1 MTPHGKETMSAN
13 KVILL
18 VQATVQPEHRDV
30 IVAAANENLPLTVAE
45 PGVEVFYQTVQQD
58 NPNTLVFFEVFRS
71 EAAHDFHMQQEY
83 TKKVF
88 QALEGRLAAP
98 PIVTRLTEL

>member
-1 MTPHGKETMSAN
+1 MPER

-18 VQATVQPEHRDV
+18 VEATVKPEHRDL
-30 IVAAANENLPLTVAE
+30 IVAAANQNLPLTIAE
-45 PGVEVFYQTVQQD
+45 PGVEVFYQTVHQD
-58 NPNTLVFFEVFRS
+58 DPNRLVFFEVFRS

-88 QALEGRLAAP
+88 NALEGRLAAP
-98 PIVTRLTEL
+98 PTVTRLTEL

>member
-1 MTPHGKETMSAN
+1 MSAD

-18 VQATVQPEHRDV
+18 VEARVKPEHRGL
-30 IVAAANENLPLTVAE
+30 IVDAANDNLPSTRAE
-45 PGVEVFYQTVQQD
+45 EGVEVFYQTVRQD

-71 EAAHDFHMQQEY
+71 EAAHDHHMQQEY
-83 TKKVF
+83 TKQIF

-98 PIVTRLTEL
+98 PTITRLTEL

>member
-1 MTPHGKETMSAN
+1 MSAH

-18 VQATVQPEHRDV
+18 VEATVKPEHRDG

-45 PGVEVFYQTVQQD
+45 PGVEVFYQTARLD

-71 EAAHDFHMQQEY
+71 EAAHDLHMQQEY

-98 PIVTRLTEL
+98 PTVTRLIEL

>member
-1 MTPHGKETMSAN
+1 MPEN

-18 VQATVQPEHRDV
+18 VEATIKPEHRDL

-45 PGVEVFYQTVQQD
+45 PGVEVFYQTVRQD
-58 NPNTLVFFEVFRS
+58 DPDRLVFFEVFRS

-88 QALEGRLAAP
+88 NALEGRLAAP
-98 PIVTRLTEL
+98 PTITRLTEL